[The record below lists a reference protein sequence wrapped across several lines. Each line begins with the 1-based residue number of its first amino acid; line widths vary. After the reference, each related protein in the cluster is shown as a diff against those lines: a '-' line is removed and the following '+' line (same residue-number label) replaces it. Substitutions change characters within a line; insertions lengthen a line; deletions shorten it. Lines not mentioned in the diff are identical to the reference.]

1 MSKVLKRVLLGC
13 VCCLAIGF
21 LLVIVG
27 RAAGGTMSYAI
38 GKDFEVYI
46 DNDSESYTNETM
58 ELEEFDNLTVDVESC
73 DVEIRQGERYQ
84 ISYKLEKRNIPD
96 IEVTDGRLTVV
107 KKPEKKHRFGGSF
120 IWFSNMFEVSSKRA
134 IITITVPEEHKLS
147 ELNVDCEFGNI
158 EIDNMVA
165 KSCEIKSESGNV
177 TVIGLETETGE
188 IVSEYGNITLADCS
202 GKSCTVK
209 GESGNGSFENLT
221 FDEMNVEMEYGNIKI
236 NNDKIDMLT
245 LKAESGNVVANNL
258 TAKQFEGTMEY
269 GNTNIDKS
277 SIDKLKLT
285 CESGNVKVNLIGS
298 LEDYDLDLYS
308 DVGNIKVNGEKQGN
322 KAIITGKEK
331 QINIQSEYGDIDVR
345 IEE

>member
-46 DNDSESYTNETM
+46 DNDSESYTNEIM

-73 DVEIRQGERYQ
+73 DVEIRQGESYQ

-96 IEVTDGRLTVV
+96 IEVKDGRLTVV
-107 KKPEKKHRFGGSF
+107 KKPEKKRIFGGSF
-120 IWFSNMFEVSSKRA
+120 IWVSNMFEIQKRA
-134 IITITVPEEHKLS
+134 IITITVPEEHNLS

-158 EIDNMVA
+158 EIDNLVA

-177 TVIGLETETGE
+177 TVIGLEAEIGE
-188 IVSEYGNITLADCS
+188 IVSEYGNITLTDCS
-202 GKSCTVK
+202 GKRCIVK
-209 GESGNGSFENLT
+209 SESGNGSLENLT

-258 TAKQFEGTMEY
+258 TARQFESTMEY

-277 SIDKLKLT
+277 IIDKLKLT
-285 CESGNVKVNLIGS
+285 CESGNVKANLLGN

-308 DVGNIKVNGEKQGN
+308 DVGNIKVNGEKQRN
-322 KAIITGKEK
+322 KAVITGKEK
-331 QINIQSEYGDIDVR
+331 QINIQSEYGDVDVR
-345 IEE
+345 IEK

>member
-13 VCCLAIGF
+13 VCCLAFGS

-27 RAAGGTMSYAI
+27 RAAGGTKNYAI

-46 DNDSESYTNETM
+46 DNDSEGYTNETM
-58 ELEEFDNLTVDVESC
+58 KLEEFDNMTIDVERC
-73 DVEIRQGERYQ
+73 DVEIRQGESYQ

-96 IEVTDGRLTVV
+96 IEVTDGRLTVI
-107 KKPEKKHRFGGSF
+107 KNPEKKYRFGGSF
-120 IWFSNMFEVSSKRA
+120 IWFSNMFVVSKQA
-134 IITITVPEEHKLS
+134 IITITVPEEHNLS
-147 ELNVDCEFGNI
+147 VLNVDCEFGNI

-177 TVIGLETETGE
+177 TVIGLEAETGE

-258 TAKQFEGTMEY
+258 TARQFEGLMEY

-277 SIDKLKLT
+277 IIDKLKLN
-285 CESGNVKVNLIGS
+285 CESGNVKANLIGS

-322 KAIITGKEK
+322 KATITGKEK
-331 QINIQSEYGDIDVR
+331 QINIQSEYGDVDVR
-345 IEE
+345 IEK

>member
-73 DVEIRQGERYQ
+73 DVEIRQGESYQ

-96 IEVTDGRLTVV
+96 IEVKDGRLTVV

-120 IWFSNMFEVSSKRA
+120 IWFSNMFVVSKQA

-158 EIDNMVA
+158 KIDNMVA

-177 TVIGLETETGE
+177 TVIALEAETGE

-209 GESGNGSFENLT
+209 GES
-221 FDEMNVEMEYGNIKI
+221 EMV
-236 NNDKIDMLT
+236 L
-245 LKAESGNVVANNL
+245 L
-258 TAKQFEGTMEY
+258 
-269 GNTNIDKS
+269 
-277 SIDKLKLT
+277 
-285 CESGNVKVNLIGS
+285 
-298 LEDYDLDLYS
+298 
-308 DVGNIKVNGEKQGN
+308 
-322 KAIITGKEK
+322 
-331 QINIQSEYGDIDVR
+331 R
-345 IEE
+345 I

>member
-13 VCCLAIGF
+13 VCCLAVGS

-27 RAAGGTMSYAI
+27 RAAGGTMNYAI

-46 DNDSESYTNETM
+46 DNDSQSYTNETM
-58 ELEEFDNLTVDVESC
+58 ELEEFNNLTVDVETC
-73 DVEIRQGERYQ
+73 DVEIRQGESYQ
-84 ISYKLEKRNIPD
+84 LSYRLRERNIPD
-96 IEVTDGRLTVV
+96 IEVKDGRLTVI
-107 KKPEKKHRFGGSF
+107 KKPEKKHGFGGSF
-120 IWFSNMFEVSSKRA
+120 IWYSNMFDVSKRA
-134 IITITVPEEHKLS
+134 IITITVPEEHNLS

-158 EIDNMVA
+158 EIDNIVA
-165 KSCEIKSESGNV
+165 KSCEIKSESGSV
-177 TVIGLETETGE
+177 TVIGLEAETGE

-258 TAKQFEGTMEY
+258 TAKQFEGTAEY
-269 GNTNIDKS
+269 GNMNIDRS
-277 SIDKLKLT
+277 VIDQVKLN
-285 CESGNVKVNLIGS
+285 CESGNVKANLIGS
-298 LEDYDLDLYS
+298 IEDYDLDLYS
-308 DVGNIKVNGEKQGN
+308 DVGNIKVNGEKQRN
-322 KAIITGKEK
+322 KATITGKEK
-331 QINIQSEYGDIDVR
+331 QINIQNEYGDIDVR
-345 IEE
+345 VER